1 MLGEHSKGCPQ
12 KPWEDLIQV
21 DLKSWKIKKEDTM
34 EEGHQQRCCEKC
46 CRSIHPLFQ
55 RKKTLDQISNVH
67 SNNLGIL
74 NDLFDIDYQLILS
87 SKLYSAYF
95 EDEKINSE
103 VAGRRW
109 HGIKTDLTFDFSRK
123 FPFSGNN

>member
-1 MLGEHSKGCPQ
+1 MLGKHSKGYPQ

-46 CRSIHPLFQ
+46 CLSIHPLFQ

-67 SNNLGIL
+67 SINLGIL
-74 NDLFDIDYQLILS
+74 NYFFDIDYQLIFS

-95 EDEKINSE
+95 EDEKINIE
-103 VAGRRW
+103 VAGR
-109 HGIKTDLTFDFSRK
+109 
-123 FPFSGNN
+123 